1 MIYGPHGPYV
11 PPYDNP
17 PPSKPFYGDWCT
29 FPSCSC
35 NITCPGVPEP
45 RNFPV
50 FIALGGFFGIV
61 VALSVVSAWLY
72 GVLPWQE

>member
-1 MIYGPHGPYV
+1 MNLEDRFRNA
-11 PPYDNP
+11 PYDP
-17 PPSKPFYGDWCT
+17 DFLSPAGPCT

-50 FIALGGFFGIV
+50 FIALGGFFGII
-61 VALSVVSAWLY
+61 VAMGIVGAFLY
-72 GVLPWQE
+72 GVLP